1 MHEKEL
7 QLPIYTTFSQNNIIY
22 KKKTRK
28 LPNFPV
34 GPRQPDVSASCSIPL
49 EY

>member
-1 MHEKEL
+1 MHGNEGE
-7 QLPIYTTFSQNNIIY
+7 LPIYTTFSQNNIIH
-22 KKKTRK
+22 KKNKK
-28 LPNFPV
+28 LPSFPV

>member
-22 KKKTRK
+22 KKKK
-28 LPNFPV
+28 LRSYPAFLLV
-34 GPRQPDVSASCSIPL
+34 RDSQTSAL
-49 EY
+49 LVAYH